1 MLGHWTYIVF
11 EVTWALPIVLLQWAV
26 ARQILW
32 ERRQIVLLA
41 VVLSTLYLSAVDG
54 IAISNGIWTIHA
66 DRILG
71 IHFGAVPLEEIVFF
85 ALTNILVAQSTI
97 MFVARRSPLAVDAE
111 RIQR

>member
-11 EVTWALPIVLLQWAV
+11 EVSWALPIVLLQWAA
-26 ARQILW
+26 ARKILW

-41 VVLSTLYLSAVDG
+41 VVVSTLYLSSVDG
-54 IAISNGIWTIHA
+54 IAISSGIWTLHA

-71 IHFGAVPLEEIVFF
+71 IHFGAVPLEEILFF

-97 MFVARRSPLAVDAE
+97 MFVARRLSPVVDA
-111 RIQR
+111 